1 MAASHKANTKL
12 EKYTH
17 HMKSLTNKFFFFV
30 KIYNLE
36 RIFEHARDR
45 SAIGSTNSS
54 VPKRS
59 NNCKVVHINLIRKEN
74 KCREATFN

>member
-17 HMKSLTNKFFFFV
+17 HMKSLTKKFLFFG